1 MTSTQADPRKVGD
14 RVLIPVPWKQADALQ
29 ARLAAHGISA
39 TACFDPPGRTAVIE
53 VPADADLTTVRALL
67 GGTS

>member
-1 MTSTQADPRKVGD
+1 MTSTESDARRAGS
-14 RVLIPVPWKQADALQ
+14 RVQIPVPWKRADALQ

-39 TACFDPPGRTAVIE
+39 TACFDPLGRTAVIE

-67 GGTS
+67 GSPS